1 MRALKRKCN
10 VDVTIPKNF
19 WTTLEISFKIADLG
33 KCRYVPPEQ
42 SKTDYDMGGASTL
55 KLGLIGD
62 NIAASRAPDLHRIA
76 GRLNNMD
83 VQYDRLIPKELNQ
96 TFDQIFE
103 SCPDKGYQA
112 LNITYPYKENVVS
125 KVTIDDPMVRAIAA
139 VNTVVFNGTSSKAYN
154 TDYTGFIAAYEQVRL
169 GANPGVCC
177 LLGTGGVGRA
187 LAFGLVNL
195 GADEIRLFD
204 RDNAKAQKL
213 AHDLNVLEPQT
224 VVTAVDDLNAA
235 TANCDGLLN
244 GTPVGMVG
252 YPGSAFEPTAIAQAA
267 WVFDAVYT
275 PIETMFLQCAKAAGA
290 QIISGYELFFFQ
302 GVHAWRHFS
311 GRDVDTQKLRAAL

>member
-1 MRALKRKCN
+1 MFHESNRKRH
-10 VDVTIPKNF
+10 
-19 WTTLEISFKIADLG
+19 
-33 KCRYVPPEQ
+33 
-42 SKTDYDMGGASTL
+42 YDMIGASTL

-83 VQYDRLIPKELNQ
+83 VQYDRLIPKALNQ

-103 SCPDKGYQA
+103 NCRDNGYQA
-112 LNITYPYKENVVS
+112 LNITYPYKEHVVS
-125 KVTIDDPMVRAIAA
+125 KVEIDDPMVRSIAA
-139 VNTVVFNGTSSKAYN
+139 VNTVVFQGTSTKAFN
-154 TDYTGFIAAYEQVRL
+154 TDYTGFIAAYEQVRA
-169 GANPGVCC
+169 GAKPGVCC
-177 LLGTGGVGRA
+177 LVGTGGVGRA
-187 LAFGLVNL
+187 LAFGLVKL

-204 RDNAKAQKL
+204 RDSAKAQQL
-213 AHDLNVLEPQT
+213 AYDLNALDPQT
-224 VVTAVDDLNAA
+224 VVTAVDDLDVA

-244 GTPVGMVG
+244 GTPLGMVD
-252 YPGSAFEPTAIAQAA
+252 YPGSAFEPKTIANAA

-275 PIETMFLQCAKAAGA
+275 PIETMFSQNAKAAGA

-311 GRDVDTQKLRAAL
+311 GHDVDADKLRAAL

>member
-1 MRALKRKCN
+1 MFHESNRKRH
-10 VDVTIPKNF
+10 
-19 WTTLEISFKIADLG
+19 
-33 KCRYVPPEQ
+33 
-42 SKTDYDMGGASTL
+42 YDMSGAPTL

-103 SCPDKGYQA
+103 NCRDNGYQA
-112 LNITYPYKENVVS
+112 LNITYPYKEHVVS
-125 KVTIDDPMVRAIAA
+125 QVAINDPMVRAIAA
-139 VNTVVFNGTSSKAYN
+139 VNTVVFDGTLSKAYN
-154 TDYTGFIAAYEQVRL
+154 TDYTGFIAAYEQVR
-169 GANPGVCC
+169 ASAAPGVCC
-177 LLGTGGVGRA
+177 LVGTGGVGRA
-187 LAFGLVNL
+187 LAFGLVKL

-204 RDNAKAQKL
+204 RDNAKAQQL
-213 AHDLNVLEPQT
+213 AYDLNALDPQT
-224 VVTAVDDLNAA
+224 VVTAVDDLDVA

-244 GTPVGMVG
+244 GTPLGMVG
-252 YPGSAFEPTAIAQAA
+252 YPGSAFEPKAIANAA

-275 PIETMFLQCAKAAGA
+275 PIETMFLQSAKATGA

-302 GVHAWRHFS
+302 GVHAWHHFT
-311 GRDVDTQKLRAAL
+311 GLDVNTQKLRAAL

>member
-1 MRALKRKCN
+1 MFHESNRKRH
-10 VDVTIPKNF
+10 
-19 WTTLEISFKIADLG
+19 
-33 KCRYVPPEQ
+33 
-42 SKTDYDMGGASTL
+42 YDMIGAPTL

-103 SCPDKGYQA
+103 NCRDNGYQA
-112 LNITYPYKENVVS
+112 LNITYPYKEHVVS
-125 KVTIDDPMVRAIAA
+125 QVAINDPMVRAIAA
-139 VNTVVFNGTSSKAYN
+139 VNTVVFDGTLSKAYN
-154 TDYTGFIAAYEQVRL
+154 TDYTGFIAAYEQVR
-169 GANPGVCC
+169 ASAAPGVCC
-177 LLGTGGVGRA
+177 LVGTGGVGRA
-187 LAFGLVNL
+187 LAFGLVKL

-204 RDNAKAQKL
+204 RDNAKAQQL
-213 AHDLNVLEPQT
+213 AYDLNALDPQT
-224 VVTAVDDLNAA
+224 VVTAADDLDVA

-244 GTPVGMVG
+244 GTPLGMVG
-252 YPGSAFEPTAIAQAA
+252 YPGSAFEPKTIANAA

-275 PIETMFLQCAKAAGA
+275 PIETMFLQNAKAAGA

-302 GVHAWRHFS
+302 GVHAGRHFS
-311 GRDVDTQKLRAAL
+311 GHDVDADKLRAAL

>member
-1 MRALKRKCN
+1 MFHESNRKRH
-10 VDVTIPKNF
+10 
-19 WTTLEISFKIADLG
+19 
-33 KCRYVPPEQ
+33 
-42 SKTDYDMGGASTL
+42 YDMIGAPTL

-103 SCPDKGYQA
+103 NCRDNGYQA
-112 LNITYPYKENVVS
+112 LNITYPYKEHVVS
-125 KVTIDDPMVRAIAA
+125 KVEIDDPMVRSIAA
-139 VNTVVFNGTSSKAYN
+139 VNTVVFQGTSTKAFN
-154 TDYTGFIAAYEQVRL
+154 TDYTGFIAAYEQVRA
-169 GANPGVCC
+169 GAKPGVCC
-177 LLGTGGVGRA
+177 LVGTGGVGRA
-187 LAFGLVNL
+187 LAFGLVKL

-204 RDNAKAQKL
+204 RDSAKAQQL
-213 AHDLNVLEPQT
+213 AYDLNALDPQT
-224 VVTAVDDLNAA
+224 VVTAVDDLDVA

-244 GTPVGMVG
+244 GTPLGMVG
-252 YPGSAFEPTAIAQAA
+252 YPGSAFEPKTIANAA

-275 PIETMFLQCAKAAGA
+275 PIETMFLQNAKAAGA

-302 GVHAWRHFS
+302 CVHAWRHFS
-311 GRDVDTQKLRAAL
+311 GHDVDADKLRAAL

>member
-1 MRALKRKCN
+1 MFHESNRKRH
-10 VDVTIPKNF
+10 
-19 WTTLEISFKIADLG
+19 
-33 KCRYVPPEQ
+33 
-42 SKTDYDMGGASTL
+42 YDMIGAPTL

-62 NIAASRAPDLHRIA
+62 NIAASRAPNLHRIA

-96 TFDQIFE
+96 TFDQVFD
-103 SCPDKGYQA
+103 SRPANGYQA
-112 LNITYPYKENVVS
+112 LNITYPYKEYVVP
-125 KVTIDDPMVRAIAA
+125 KVEIDDPMVRAIAA
-139 VNTVVFNGTSSKAYN
+139 VNTVVFDGTLSKAYN
-154 TDYTGFIAAYEQVRL
+154 TDYTGFIAAYEQVR
-169 GANPGVCC
+169 ASAAPGVCC
-177 LLGTGGVGRA
+177 LVGTGGVGRA
-187 LAFGLVNL
+187 LAFGLVKL

-204 RDNAKAQKL
+204 RDSAKARQL
-213 AHDLNVLEPQT
+213 EYDLNALDPQT
-224 VVTAVDDLNAA
+224 VVTAVDDLDVA

-244 GTPVGMVG
+244 GTPLGMVG
-252 YPGSAFEPTAIAQAA
+252 YPGSAFEPKAIANAA

-275 PIETMFLQCAKAAGA
+275 PIETMFLQSAKAAGA

>member
-1 MRALKRKCN
+1 MFHESNRKRH
-10 VDVTIPKNF
+10 
-19 WTTLEISFKIADLG
+19 
-33 KCRYVPPEQ
+33 
-42 SKTDYDMGGASTL
+42 YDMIGAPTL

-62 NIAASRAPDLHRIA
+62 NIAASRAPNLHRIA

-96 TFDQIFE
+96 TFNQVFD
-103 SCPDKGYQA
+103 SRPANGYQA
-112 LNITYPYKENVVS
+112 LNITYPYKEYVVPE
-125 KVTIDDPMVRAIAA
+125 VEIDDPMVRAIAA
-139 VNTVVFNGTSSKAYN
+139 VNTVVFDGTLSKAYN
-154 TDYTGFIAAYEQVRL
+154 TDYTGFIAAYEQVR
-169 GANPGVCC
+169 ASAAPGVCC
-177 LLGTGGVGRA
+177 LVGTGGVGRA
-187 LAFGLVNL
+187 LAFGLVKL

-204 RDNAKAQKL
+204 RDSAKAQQL
-213 AHDLNVLEPQT
+213 AYDLNALDPQT
-224 VVTAVDDLNAA
+224 VVTAVDDLDVA

-244 GTPVGMVG
+244 GTPLGMVG
-252 YPGSAFEPTAIAQAA
+252 YPGSAFEPKAIAHAA

-275 PIETMFLQCAKAAGA
+275 PIETMFLQSAKVTGA

>member
-1 MRALKRKCN
+1 MFHESNRKRH
-10 VDVTIPKNF
+10 
-19 WTTLEISFKIADLG
+19 
-33 KCRYVPPEQ
+33 
-42 SKTDYDMGGASTL
+42 YDMSGAPTL

-96 TFDQIFE
+96 TFDQVLE
-103 SCPDKGYQA
+103 SCRDNGYQA
-112 LNITYPYKENVVS
+112 LNITYPYKEHVVS
-125 KVTIDDPMVRAIAA
+125 QVTINDPMVRAIAA
-139 VNTVVFNGTSSKAYN
+139 VNTVVFDGTLSKAYN
-154 TDYTGFIAAYEQVRL
+154 TDYTGFIAAYEQVR
-169 GANPGVCC
+169 ASAAPGVCC
-177 LLGTGGVGRA
+177 LVGTGGVGRA
-187 LAFGLVNL
+187 LAFGLVKL

-204 RDNAKAQKL
+204 LDNAKAQQL
-213 AHDLNVLEPQT
+213 AYDLNALDPQT
-224 VVTAVDDLNAA
+224 VVTAVDDLDVA

-244 GTPVGMVG
+244 GTPLGMVG
-252 YPGSAFEPTAIAQAA
+252 YPGSAFEPKAIANAA

-275 PIETMFLQCAKAAGA
+275 PIETMFLQNAKAAGA

-311 GRDVDTQKLRAAL
+311 GLDVDTQKLRKAL

>member
-1 MRALKRKCN
+1 MVLSDNRN
-10 VDVTIPKNF
+10 WHF
-19 WTTLEISFKIADLG
+19 
-33 KCRYVPPEQ
+33 
-42 SKTDYDMGGASTL
+42 DMGSAPTL

-76 GRLNNMD
+76 GRLNNMN

-103 SCPDKGYQA
+103 SCRDNGYQA
-112 LNITYPYKENVVS
+112 LNITYPYKEYVIP
-125 KVTIDDPMVRAIAA
+125 KVEIDDPMVRAIAA
-139 VNTVVFNGTSSKAYN
+139 VNTVVFDGTSPMAYN
-154 TDYTGFIAAYEQVRL
+154 TDYTGFIAAYEQVRA

-177 LLGTGGVGRA
+177 LVGTGGVGRA
-187 LAFGLVNL
+187 LAFGLVKL

-204 RDNAKAQKL
+204 RDSGKARQL
-213 AHDLNVLEPQT
+213 AHDLTALKPQT
-224 VVTAVDDLNAA
+224 VVSAVDVLDVA

-252 YPGSAFEPTAIAQAA
+252 YPGSAFEPKAIAQAA

-275 PIETMFLQCAKAAGA
+275 PIETMFIQSSMAAGA

-311 GRDVDTQKLRAAL
+311 GLDVDTQKLRAAL

>member
-1 MRALKRKCN
+1 
-10 VDVTIPKNF
+10 
-19 WTTLEISFKIADLG
+19 
-33 KCRYVPPEQ
+33 
-42 SKTDYDMGGASTL
+42 MGGAPTL

-103 SCPDKGYQA
+103 NCRDNGYQA
-112 LNITYPYKENVVS
+112 LNITYPYKEYVIP
-125 KVTIDDPMVRAIAA
+125 KVEIDDPMVRAIAA
-139 VNTVVFNGTSSKAYN
+139 VNTVVFDGTLSKAYN
-154 TDYTGFIAAYEQVRL
+154 TDYTGFIAAYEQVR
-169 GANPGVCC
+169 ASAAPGVCC
-177 LLGTGGVGRA
+177 LVGTGGVGRA
-187 LAFGLVNL
+187 LAFGLVKL

-204 RDNAKAQKL
+204 RDSAKAQQL
-213 AHDLNVLEPQT
+213 AYDLNALDPHT
-224 VVTAVDDLNAA
+224 VVTTVDDLDVA

-244 GTPVGMVG
+244 GTPLGMVG
-252 YPGSAFEPTAIAQAA
+252 YPGSAFEPKAIANAA

-275 PIETMFLQCAKAAGA
+275 PIETMFLQSAKVTGA

-302 GVHAWRHFS
+302 GVHAWHHFT
-311 GRDVDTQKLRAAL
+311 GLDVNTQKLRAAL

>member
-1 MRALKRKCN
+1 MFHESNRKRH
-10 VDVTIPKNF
+10 
-19 WTTLEISFKIADLG
+19 
-33 KCRYVPPEQ
+33 
-42 SKTDYDMGGASTL
+42 YDMSGAPTL

-103 SCPDKGYQA
+103 NCRDNGYQA
-112 LNITYPYKENVVS
+112 LNITYPYKEHVVS
-125 KVTIDDPMVRAIAA
+125 QVAINDPMVRAIAA
-139 VNTVVFNGTSSKAYN
+139 VNTVVFDGTLSKAYN
-154 TDYTGFIAAYEQVRL
+154 TDYTGFIAAYEQVR
-169 GANPGVCC
+169 ASAAPGVCC
-177 LLGTGGVGRA
+177 LVGTGGVGRA
-187 LAFGLVNL
+187 LAFGLVKL

-204 RDNAKAQKL
+204 RDSAKAQQL
-213 AHDLNVLEPQT
+213 AYDLNALDPQT
-224 VVTAVDDLNAA
+224 VVTAVDDLDVA

-244 GTPVGMVG
+244 GTPLGMVG
-252 YPGSAFEPTAIAQAA
+252 YPGSAFEPKTIANAA

-275 PIETMFLQCAKAAGA
+275 PIETMFLQSAKATGA

-302 GVHAWRHFS
+302 GVHAWHHFT
-311 GRDVDTQKLRAAL
+311 GLDVNTQKLRAAL

>member
-1 MRALKRKCN
+1 MFHESNRKRHC
-10 VDVTIPKNF
+10 
-19 WTTLEISFKIADLG
+19 E
-33 KCRYVPPEQ
+33 
-42 SKTDYDMGGASTL
+42 MGGTPTL

-96 TFDQIFE
+96 TFDQIFK
-103 SCPDKGYQA
+103 SCPDNGYQA
-112 LNITYPYKENVVS
+112 LNITYPYKEHVVS
-125 KVTIDDPMVRAIAA
+125 KVEIDDPMVRAIAA
-139 VNTVVFNGTSSKAYN
+139 VNTVVFDGTLSKAYN
-154 TDYTGFIAAYEQVRL
+154 TDYTGFIAAYEQVRA
-169 GANPGVCC
+169 GAKPGVCC
-177 LLGTGGVGRA
+177 LVGTGGVGRA
-187 LAFGLVNL
+187 LAFGLIKL
-195 GADEIRLFD
+195 GAVEIRLFD
-204 RDNAKAQKL
+204 RDGTKAQQL
-213 AHDLNVLEPQT
+213 AHDLNALGTPTSVG
-224 VVTAVDDLNAA
+224 AFDDLDVA

-252 YPGSAFEPTAIAQAA
+252 YPGSAFEPKAIANAA

-275 PIETMFLQCAKAAGA
+275 PIETMFLQNAKAAGA

-311 GRDVDTQKLRAAL
+311 GLDVDADKLRAAL

>member
-1 MRALKRKCN
+1 MFHESNRKRH
-10 VDVTIPKNF
+10 
-19 WTTLEISFKIADLG
+19 
-33 KCRYVPPEQ
+33 
-42 SKTDYDMGGASTL
+42 YDMSGAPTL

-83 VQYDRLIPKELNQ
+83 VQYDRLIPKALNQ

-103 SCPDKGYQA
+103 NCRDNGYQA
-112 LNITYPYKENVVS
+112 LNITYPYKEHVVS
-125 KVTIDDPMVRAIAA
+125 KVEIDDPMVRSIAA
-139 VNTVVFNGTSSKAYN
+139 VNTVVFQGTSTKAFN
-154 TDYTGFIAAYEQVRL
+154 TDYTGFIAAYEQVRA
-169 GANPGVCC
+169 GAKPGVCC
-177 LLGTGGVGRA
+177 LVGTGGVGRA
-187 LAFGLVNL
+187 LAFGLVKL

-204 RDNAKAQKL
+204 RDSAKAQQL
-213 AHDLNVLEPQT
+213 AYDLNALDPQT
-224 VVTAVDDLNAA
+224 VVTAVDDLDVA

-244 GTPVGMVG
+244 GTPLGMVG
-252 YPGSAFEPTAIAQAA
+252 YPGSAFEPKTIANAA

-275 PIETMFLQCAKAAGA
+275 PIETMFLQNAKAAGA

-311 GRDVDTQKLRAAL
+311 GHDVDADKLRAAL

>member
-1 MRALKRKCN
+1 M
-10 VDVTIPKNF
+10 V
-19 WTTLEISFKIADLG
+19 ISDNRNWHF
-33 KCRYVPPEQ
+33 
-42 SKTDYDMGGASTL
+42 DMCSAPTL

-103 SCPDKGYQA
+103 SCPDNGYQA
-112 LNITYPYKENVVS
+112 LNITYPYKEYVIP
-125 KVTIDDPMVRAIAA
+125 KVEIDDPMVRAIAA
-139 VNTVVFNGTSSKAYN
+139 VNTVVFDGTSSMAYN
-154 TDYTGFIAAYEQVRL
+154 TDYTGFIAAYEQVQVRA

-177 LLGTGGVGRA
+177 LVGTGGVGRA
-187 LAFGLVNL
+187 LAFGLVKL

-204 RDNAKAQKL
+204 RDSAKARQL
-213 AHDLNVLEPQT
+213 AHDLTAVKPQT
-224 VVTAVDDLNAA
+224 VVTAVDDLDVA

-252 YPGSAFEPTAIAQAA
+252 YPGSAFEPKVITQAA

-275 PIETMFLQCAKAAGA
+275 PIETMFIQSAMAAGA

-311 GRDVDTQKLRAAL
+311 GLDVDTQKLRAAL

>member
-1 MRALKRKCN
+1 MVYSDNRN
-10 VDVTIPKNF
+10 WHF
-19 WTTLEISFKIADLG
+19 
-33 KCRYVPPEQ
+33 
-42 SKTDYDMGGASTL
+42 DMGSAPTL

-103 SCPDKGYQA
+103 NCPDNGYQA
-112 LNITYPYKENVVS
+112 LNITYPYKEYVIP
-125 KVTIDDPMVRAIAA
+125 KVEIDDPMVRAIAA
-139 VNTVVFNGTSSKAYN
+139 VNTVVFDGTSSKAHN
-154 TDYTGFIAAYEQVRL
+154 TDYTGFIAAYEQVRA
-169 GANPGVCC
+169 GAAPGVCC
-177 LLGTGGVGRA
+177 LVGTGGVGRA
-187 LAFGLVNL
+187 LAFGLVKL

-204 RDNAKAQKL
+204 RDSAKARQL
-213 AHDLNVLEPQT
+213 AHDLTALKPQA
-224 VVTAVDDLNAA
+224 VVTAVDDLDVA

-252 YPGSAFEPTAIAQAA
+252 YPGSAFEPKAIAQAA

-275 PIETMFLQCAKAAGA
+275 PIETMFIRSATAAGA

-311 GRDVDTQKLRAAL
+311 GLDVDTQKLRAAL

>member
-1 MRALKRKCN
+1 MFHESNRKRH
-10 VDVTIPKNF
+10 
-19 WTTLEISFKIADLG
+19 
-33 KCRYVPPEQ
+33 
-42 SKTDYDMGGASTL
+42 YDMTGAPTL

-76 GRLNNMD
+76 GRLNNTD

-96 TFDQIFE
+96 TFDHVFD
-103 SCPDKGYQA
+103 SCPANGYRA
-112 LNITYPYKENVVS
+112 LNITYPYKEYVVP
-125 KVTIDDPMVRAIAA
+125 KVEIDDPMVRAIAA
-139 VNTVVFNGTSSKAYN
+139 VNTVVFDGTFSKAYN
-154 TDYTGFIAAYEQVRL
+154 TDYTGFIAAYEQVR
-169 GANPGVCC
+169 ASATPGVCC
-177 LLGTGGVGRA
+177 LVGTGGVGRA
-187 LAFGLVNL
+187 LAFGLVKL

-204 RDNAKAQKL
+204 RDSAKARQL
-213 AHDLNVLEPQT
+213 AYDLNALDAQT
-224 VVTAVDDLNAA
+224 VVTAVDVLDVAA
-235 TANCDGLLN
+235 ANCDGLLN

-252 YPGSAFEPTAIAQAA
+252 YPGSAFEPKAIANAA

-275 PIETMFLQCAKAAGA
+275 PIETMFLQSAKVTGA

>member
-1 MRALKRKCN
+1 M
-10 VDVTIPKNF
+10 I
-19 WTTLEISFKIADLG
+19 
-33 KCRYVPPEQ
+33 
-42 SKTDYDMGGASTL
+42 GAPTL

-103 SCPDKGYQA
+103 NCRDNGYQA
-112 LNITYPYKENVVS
+112 INITYPYKEHVVS
-125 KVTIDDPMVRAIAA
+125 KVEIDDPMVRSISA
-139 VNTVVFNGTSSKAYN
+139 VNTVVFQGTSTKAFN
-154 TDYTGFIAAYEQVRL
+154 TDYTGFIAAYEQVRA
-169 GANPGVCC
+169 GAKPGVCC
-177 LLGTGGVGRA
+177 LVGTGGVGRA
-187 LAFGLVNL
+187 LAFGLVKL

-204 RDNAKAQKL
+204 RDSAKAQQL
-213 AHDLNVLEPQT
+213 AYDLNALDPQT
-224 VVTAVDDLNAA
+224 VVTAVDDLDVA

-244 GTPVGMVG
+244 GTPLGMVG
-252 YPGSAFEPTAIAQAA
+252 YPGSAFEPKTIANAA

-275 PIETMFLQCAKAAGA
+275 PIETMFLQNAKAAGA

-311 GRDVDTQKLRAAL
+311 GHDVDADKLRAAL

>member
-1 MRALKRKCN
+1 MVYSDNRN
-10 VDVTIPKNF
+10 WHF
-19 WTTLEISFKIADLG
+19 
-33 KCRYVPPEQ
+33 
-42 SKTDYDMGGASTL
+42 DMGSAPTL

-103 SCPDKGYQA
+103 NCPDNGYQA
-112 LNITYPYKENVVS
+112 LNITYPYKEYVIP
-125 KVTIDDPMVRAIAA
+125 KVEIDDPMVRAIAA
-139 VNTVVFNGTSSKAYN
+139 VNTVVFDGTSSKAHN
-154 TDYTGFIAAYEQVRL
+154 TDYTGFIAAYEQVRA
-169 GANPGVCC
+169 GAAPGVCC
-177 LLGTGGVGRA
+177 LVGTGGVGRA
-187 LAFGLVNL
+187 LAFGLVKL

-204 RDNAKAQKL
+204 RDSAKARQL
-213 AHDLNVLEPQT
+213 AHDLTTLKPQT
-224 VVTAVDDLNAA
+224 VVTSVDDLDVA

-252 YPGSAFEPTAIAQAA
+252 YPGSAFEPKAIAQAA

-275 PIETMFLQCAKAAGA
+275 PIETMFIRSATAAGA

-311 GRDVDTQKLRAAL
+311 GLDVDTQKLRAAL

>member
-1 MRALKRKCN
+1 MCIR
-10 VDVTIPKNF
+10 D
-19 WTTLEISFKIADLG
+19 S
-33 KCRYVPPEQ
+33 
-42 SKTDYDMGGASTL
+42 
-55 KLGLIGD
+55 
-62 NIAASRAPDLHRIA
+62 
-76 GRLNNMD
+76 
-83 VQYDRLIPKELNQ
+83 
-96 TFDQIFE
+96 
-103 SCPDKGYQA
+103 
-112 LNITYPYKENVVS
+112 
-125 KVTIDDPMVRAIAA
+125 
-139 VNTVVFNGTSSKAYN
+139 FNGTASKAYN

-187 LAFGLVNL
+187 LAFGLVKL

-204 RDNAKAQKL
+204 RDNSKAQKL

-252 YPGSAFEPTAIAQAA
+252 YPGSAFEAKAIANAA

-275 PIETMFLQCAKAAGA
+275 PIETMFLKSSKAAGA

>member
-1 MRALKRKCN
+1 MFHESNRKRH
-10 VDVTIPKNF
+10 
-19 WTTLEISFKIADLG
+19 
-33 KCRYVPPEQ
+33 
-42 SKTDYDMGGASTL
+42 YDMIGAPTL

-103 SCPDKGYQA
+103 NCRDNGYQA
-112 LNITYPYKENVVS
+112 LNITYPYKEHVVS
-125 KVTIDDPMVRAIAA
+125 KVEIDDPMVRSIAA
-139 VNTVVFNGTSSKAYN
+139 VNTVVFQGTSTKAFN
-154 TDYTGFIAAYEQVRL
+154 TDYTGFIAAYEQVRA
-169 GANPGVCC
+169 GAKPGVCC
-177 LLGTGGVGRA
+177 LVGTGGVGRA
-187 LAFGLVNL
+187 LAFGLVKL

-204 RDNAKAQKL
+204 RDSAKAQQL
-213 AHDLNVLEPQT
+213 AYDLNALDPQT
-224 VVTAVDDLNAA
+224 VVTAVDDLDVA

-244 GTPVGMVG
+244 GTPLGMVG
-252 YPGSAFEPTAIAQAA
+252 YPGSAFEPKTIVNAA

-275 PIETMFLQCAKAAGA
+275 PIETMFLQNAKAAGA

-311 GRDVDTQKLRAAL
+311 GHDVDADKLRAAL